1 MTMKWSSATRIVIRF
16 AVGASAAAVLLM
28 FASPAVLRAGRP
40 GTSSEEQAKPSR
52 ADLVR
57 AERQP
62 AADLGDGHY
71 RNPVMAGD
79 FPDPSIVRVG
89 KDYYLTS
96 SPGTWA
102 PRLMVWH
109 SRDLVNWE
117 PLGCAV
123 SGFSGDIW
131 APDLVYYQGL
141 FYLYFPAR
149 VRDAGGKFRQSCF
162 VTTAADPRGPWREPV
177 DLNVSAIDPGHM
189 ADDAGNRF
197 LYVDG
202 GRMVRLTPDGFRTEG
217 DLVNVYDGWP
227 YPSDW
232 TVECKCLESPK
243 LFSRSGHYYLVSAQG
258 GTAGP
263 STSHMIVIARSKS
276 PTGPWENSPRDPFL
290 RTASRGEKWW
300 SQGHGTI
307 LEAEDGSWW
316 VIYHAYENGYRTL
329 GRSTLL
335 MPVEWTKDGW
345 PIVPDGADPAGVL
358 PKPPGGNVGHGL
370 PLSDDFKSSG
380 IGPQWKS
387 PAFPDPSAL
396 RPVAHSG
403 GGRLRIEASGDSVGT
418 SNMICLDPVNH
429 SYEVSV
435 AVRVPPGA
443 EAGLFLYYDDGHF
456 AGVAAGKGKVFTYI
470 RGKAAESSPAGHGPI
485 YLKIRNDEHDVSFF
499 HSSDGLTWNK
509 FEGAAEMSGFHR
521 ESLSGW
527 ETLRVA
533 LSASGSG
540 EVEFA
545 DFRYSGYK

>member
-1 MTMKWSSATRIVIRF
+1 
-16 AVGASAAAVLLM
+16 
-28 FASPAVLRAGRP
+28 
-40 GTSSEEQAKPSR
+40 
-52 ADLVR
+52 
-57 AERQP
+57 
-62 AADLGDGHY
+62 
-71 RNPVMAGD
+71 MAGD
-79 FPDPSIVRVG
+79 FPDPSVVRVG

-131 APDLVYYQGL
+131 APDLVSYQGL

-162 VTTAADPRGPWREPV
+162 VTTAAGPRGPWSEPV
-177 DLNVSAIDPGHM
+177 DLYVAAIDPGHA

-202 GRMVRLTPDGFRTEG
+202 GRMVRLTPDGLRTEG
-217 DLVNVYDGWP
+217 ELVNVYDGWT

-243 LFSRSGHYYLVSAQG
+243 LFSRSGCYYLVSAQG

-263 STSHMIVIARSKS
+263 STSHMIVVARSKS
-276 PTGPWENSPRDPFL
+276 PAGPWENSPRNPFL
-290 RTASRGEKWW
+290 RTASRSEKWW

-316 VIYHAYENGYRTL
+316 VLYHAYENGYRTL

-335 MPVEWTKDGW
+335 LPVEWTKDGW
-345 PIVPDGADPAGVL
+345 PMVKDGADPAGVL
-358 PKPPGGNVGHGL
+358 PKPTGGNVGHGL
-370 PLSDDFKSSG
+370 PLSDDFESSEL
-380 IGPQWKS
+380 GPQWKT
-387 PAFPDPSAL
+387 PAFPDPAAQ
-396 RPVAHSG
+396 RPGVHSG
-403 GGRLRIEASGDSVGT
+403 GGRLRLEASGDSAGT
-418 SNMICLDPVNH
+418 SNMVCLDPINH

-435 AVRVPPGA
+435 AVRVPPGT
-443 EAGLFLYYDDGHF
+443 EAGLLLHYGGEHF
-456 AGVAAGKGKVFTYI
+456 AGVAVGKGRVFTYI
-470 RGKAAESSPAGHGPI
+470 RGRTAESVTAGPGPI

-499 HSSDGLTWNK
+499 HSSDGLIWNK
-509 FEGAAEMSGFHR
+509 FEGAADMSGFHR

-533 LSASGSG
+533 LFAAGSG
-540 EVEFA
+540 EAEYA